1 MVNTERFAFEI
12 ERDTGCHL
20 YSVFYHK
27 ASSTVE
33 QTIKDIKFS
42 IELKWSFVDGIENPK
57 EELLEL
63 IISL

>member
-42 IELKWSFVDGIENPK
+42 IELKWSFVDGYRKSKRRIT
-57 EELLEL
+57 
-63 IISL
+63 

>member
-1 MVNTERFAFEI
+1 MP
-12 ERDTGCHL
+12 L
-20 YSVFYHK
+20 VFCLLPQR